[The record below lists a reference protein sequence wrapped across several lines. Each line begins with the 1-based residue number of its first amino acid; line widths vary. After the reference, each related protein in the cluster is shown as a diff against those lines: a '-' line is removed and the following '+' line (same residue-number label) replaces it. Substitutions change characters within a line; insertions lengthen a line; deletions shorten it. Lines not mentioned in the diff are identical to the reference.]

1 MANFIQDLVTRL
13 LDNISETIRKFS
25 AFSLVL
31 FFLGSLYG
39 MHLDKIGAII
49 GVDPS
54 LLLLLPL
61 LLAALAYLF
70 LEVAILIFIVLVVLS
85 LILFI

>member
-1 MANFIQDLVTRL
+1 MANFIENLVTRL

-25 AFSLVL
+25 AFSLVI
-31 FFLGSLYG
+31 FFLGALFG
-39 MHLDKIGAII
+39 LNLDKIAGLV
-49 GVDPS
+49 GVDHY
-54 LLLLLPL
+54 LLLILPL

-70 LEVAILIFIVLVVLS
+70 LEVAIVIFIVLIIFS